1 MLTPTVWVAVALRRV
16 LIRFLVPPEIQ
27 GFARSAPGRRA
38 LPDAARL
45 LVRSVT
51 PRAGRAAEAVP
62 VNPRGLKDR
71 A

>member
-16 LIRFLVPPEIQ
+16 LIRFSVHAEIQ
-27 GFARSAPGRRA
+27 GFARSAPRA
-38 LPDAARL
+38 SSPPDAARL
-45 LVRSVT
+45 FVRSVT
-51 PRAGRAAEAVP
+51 PRAGRAVEAVP